1 MNSLNPK
8 TKRLR
13 VADRSLHQ
21 ARQSLQ
27 GVLIALQDIPRSQ
40 ISALTAALDATQR
53 ALENLDLAAEKLDEA
68 RLEAPMENE

>member
-27 GVLIALQDIPRSQ
+27 GVLIALQDLPRSQ
-40 ISALTAALDATQR
+40 ISALTEVLDATQ
-53 ALENLDLAAEKLDEA
+53 AAIESLDLAAEKLDEA
-68 RLEAPMENE
+68 RMDAAADNE